1 MNDISFLMNFRASLR
16 KFEKKKKSVFI
27 LHFIIYG
34 IFHGSK
40 SLLRPTLNVISME
53 RIVLEKKL
61 LLFVQFSFMH
71 KDQSLINPS

>member
-16 KFEKKKKSVFI
+16 KFEKKKSVFI

-40 SLLRPTLNVISME
+40 SLLRPTLNVISRE